1 MPPSHTSHI
10 IMTTAPIVY
19 QLRYSKDH
27 LWSPSQA
34 PSVDATPHLLADI
47 VWADKEALITFKA
60 WKTRG
65 LKEATKIPDVFF
77 LSGDE

>member
-34 PSVDATPHLLADI
+34 PSMDATPHLLANI
-47 VWADKEALITFKA
+47 VPTKALITFKA
-60 WKTRG
+60 RKTRG